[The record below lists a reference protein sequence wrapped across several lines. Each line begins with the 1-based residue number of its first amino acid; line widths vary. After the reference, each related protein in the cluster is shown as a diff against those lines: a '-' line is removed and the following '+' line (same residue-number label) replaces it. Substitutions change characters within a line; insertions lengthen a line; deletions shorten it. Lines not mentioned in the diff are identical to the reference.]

1 MCFVR
6 STSLAGSLLPR
17 TAGEKY
23 LGIIKA
29 NKGRMAGIQAQTI
42 PTLASTADI
51 VAWSLLSNAMSL
63 DLAMSSSV

>member
-6 STSLAGSLLPR
+6 STSLTASLLP
-17 TAGEKY
+17 TNAGGKY

-51 VAWSLLSNAMSL
+51 VA
-63 DLAMSSSV
+63 